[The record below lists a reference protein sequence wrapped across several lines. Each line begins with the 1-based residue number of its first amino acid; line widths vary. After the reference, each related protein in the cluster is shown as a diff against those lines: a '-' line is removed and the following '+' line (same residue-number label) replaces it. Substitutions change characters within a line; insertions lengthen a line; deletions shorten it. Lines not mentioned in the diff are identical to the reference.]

1 MKISLNTYM
10 TSPISMGEAAKSKKG
25 TGATASSS
33 QKRLT
38 RAQRQPISEVLKPLE
53 SSKDAVLSPL
63 RLTKGINPNNGN
75 IFDVFNQVDDLTR
88 KIDFTKGQ
96 DAWLTCLAE
105 EVEEFAIARNEY
117 YQDKTI
123 ANREHMEEEMGDI
136 FYTAASIA
144 NEADIDAEDAFR
156 ASTRKNLNR
165 LNLMERFCLTNSN
178 MPDNLKDCTDDQ
190 RRALWNA
197 AKQRMYGAQAKRF
210 VAEA

>member
-1 MKISLNTYM
+1 MAPS
-10 TSPISMGEAAKSKKG
+10 ISMGEAAKSKKANEQPIN
-25 TGATASSS
+25 TT

-53 SSKDAVLSPL
+53 TSKDAVLPAL
-63 RLTKGINPNNGN
+63 RLTKGINPNSGD
-75 IFDVFNQVDDLTR
+75 IFDTFKKVDDITR
-88 KIDFTKGQ
+88 RIDFTKGQ
-96 DAWLTCLAE
+96 DAWITCLAE

-144 NEADIDAEDAFR
+144 KDAGIDAEDAFR

-210 VAEA
+210 ATEA

>member
-1 MKISLNTYM
+1 MNITLNSYMKPSV
-10 TSPISMGEAAKSKKG
+10 SMGEAAKP
-25 TGATASSS
+25 
-33 QKRLT
+33 KRLT

-53 SSKDAVLSPL
+53 TSKDAVIPALN
-63 RLTKGINPNNGN
+63 LTKGINPNSGD
-75 IFDVFNQVDDLTR
+75 IFEAFNRVDDITR
-88 KIDFTKGQ
+88 KIDFTKSQ
-96 DAWLTCLAE
+96 DAWITCLAE

-123 ANREHMEEEMGDI
+123 FNREHMEEEMGDI

-144 NEADIDAEDAFR
+144 KDAGIDAEEAFR

-165 LNLMERFCLTNSN
+165 LNLMERFCLTNTS
-178 MPDNLKDCTDDQ
+178 MPDNLKECSDDQ

-210 VAEA
+210 ATEA

>member
-1 MKISLNTYM
+1 MNISLNTYKM
-10 TSPISMGEAAKSKKG
+10 TSVSMGEAAK
-25 TGATASSS
+25 
-33 QKRLT
+33 RMT
-38 RAQRQPISEVLKPLE
+38 RAQRTPISEILKPLE
-53 SSKDAVLSPL
+53 TKKDTILTPL
-63 RLTKGINPNNGN
+63 HLTKGINPNSG
-75 IFDVFNQVDDLTR
+75 DVFEAFNKVDDVTR
-88 KIDFTKGQ
+88 KINFTKGQ
-96 DAWLTCLAE
+96 DAWITCLAE

-144 NEADIDAEDAFR
+144 KDAGIDAEDAFR

-165 LNLMERFCLTNSN
+165 LTLMERFCLTNTS
-178 MPDNLKDCTDDQ
+178 MPDNLKECTDDQ

-210 VAEA
+210 AAEA

>member
-1 MKISLNTYM
+1 MNISLNTYKM
-10 TSPISMGEAAKSKKG
+10 PSISMGEAAKR
-25 TGATASSS
+25 T
-33 QKRLT
+33 T
-38 RAQRQPISEVLKPLE
+38 RAQRTPISEILKPLE
-53 SSKDAVLSPL
+53 TRKDAILTPL
-63 RLTKGINPNNGN
+63 RLTKGINPNSG
-75 IFDVFNQVDDLTR
+75 DVFDAFDKVDDVTR
-88 KIDFTKGQ
+88 KINFTKGQ
-96 DAWLTCLAE
+96 DAWITCLAE

-144 NEADIDAEDAFR
+144 KDAGIDAEEAFR

-165 LNLMERFCLTNSN
+165 LTLMERFCLTNTS
-178 MPDNLKDCTDDQ
+178 MPDNLKECSDDQ

-210 VAEA
+210 AAEA

>member
-1 MKISLNTYM
+1 MQISLNTYM
-10 TSPISMGEAAKSKKG
+10 APSISMGEAAKSKKANEQPIN
-25 TGATASSS
+25 TT

-53 SSKDAVLSPL
+53 TSKDAVLPAL
-63 RLTKGINPNNGN
+63 RLTKGINPNSGD
-75 IFDVFNQVDDLTR
+75 IFDTFKKVDDITR
-88 KIDFTKGQ
+88 RIDFTKGQ
-96 DAWLTCLAE
+96 DAWITCLAE

-144 NEADIDAEDAFR
+144 KDAGIDAEDAFR

-210 VAEA
+210 ATEA

>member
-1 MKISLNTYM
+1 MQISLNTYM
-10 TSPISMGEAAKSKKG
+10 VPFGAAAKPNKKHQ
-25 TGATASSS
+25 TLARKQT
-33 QKRLT
+33 
-38 RAQRQPISEVLKPLE
+38 ISEVLKPLE
-53 SSKDAVLSPL
+53 SNKNAVIAPF
-63 RLTKGINPNNGN
+63 RLTKGINPNSGD
-75 IFDVFNQVDDLTR
+75 IFETFKKVDDITR
-88 KIDFTKGQ
+88 KINFTKGQ
-96 DAWLTCLAE
+96 DAWITCLLE

-144 NEADIDAEDAFR
+144 KDADINAEDAFR

-178 MPDNLKDCTDDQ
+178 MPDDLKECTDDQ

-197 AKQRMYGAQAKRF
+197 AKQRMYGAQAKRYS
-210 VAEA
+210 AEA